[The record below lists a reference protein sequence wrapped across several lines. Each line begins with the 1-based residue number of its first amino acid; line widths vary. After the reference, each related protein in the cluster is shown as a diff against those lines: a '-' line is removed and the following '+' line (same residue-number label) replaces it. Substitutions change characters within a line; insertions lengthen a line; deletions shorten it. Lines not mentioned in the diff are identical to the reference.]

1 MPSSF
6 FSGQPPDIVAPMPRP
21 PRSPSWLNPG
31 AALEGAIA
39 QQAAGTGD
47 GEDLPPLRFGRGER
61 PDAEDEPESEDEFVP
76 GRQRDVRVDSFGN
89 ALGVSSS

>member
-6 FSGQPPDIVAPMPRP
+6 FSGQPPNIVAPMPRP

-31 AALEGAIA
+31 VALEDAIA
-39 QQAAGTGD
+39 QAAGTRD

-76 GRQRDVRVDSFGN
+76 GRQREVRMDGSGN